1 MQGITN
7 QLLYNLVHL
16 YLWRSLAGGLW
27 VCLLDLCPQDT
38 KRSFKLEKQPTT
50 DRLSGKAAAFQQC
63 SYAAGLW
70 EAWSDTDSGLELYTG
85 AW

>member
-16 YLWRSLAGGLW
+16 HLWRSLAGGLW
-27 VCLLDLCPQDT
+27 VCFLDLCPQDT
-38 KRSFKLEKQPTT
+38 KRSFKLEKQATT
-50 DRLSGKAAAFQQC
+50 AQHSGKATAFQQC

-70 EAWSDTDSGLELYTG
+70 EAWSDPDSGLELYTG
-85 AW
+85 VW

>member
-16 YLWRSLAGGLW
+16 HVWRSLVRGPW
-27 VCLLDLCPQDT
+27 VCLPDLCPQDT

-50 DRLSGKAAAFQQC
+50 DQVSGKAAFQQC

-70 EAWSDTDSGLELYTG
+70 EAWNNTDSGLELYPG